1 MFSLD
6 TKCTFF
12 GTKFGF
18 HTKFQR
24 NALCGFVSAQ
34 SLLRFK
40 TGRSSPVDL
49 GVFIPIGNNGWLIST
64 TSPQYK
70 PSYELNLECVQR
82 AEKYGFEFALSMI
95 KLRGFGGQSEFWD
108 YNLESFTLMAA
119 LAAKT
124 EKIKLFASTA
134 ILTLPPAIVAR
145 MATTIDSIA
154 PGRFGVNI
162 VSGWAKGEYDQM
174 GLWPG
179 DEYFGYRYEYSE
191 EYVRVMQ
198 ELWTKGASDFK
209 GQFFKMDDCV
219 MLPKPSSKIP
229 LVCAGQ
235 SERGMRFC
243 AEYGDYQFILGTGVN
258 TPTAFK
264 PSADQLLRAAKET
277 GRDIGAYVLFMVIV
291 DETDEKAMAK
301 WKHYNA
307 GADAGALS
315 WMAGQAAADTTNADG
330 TSTAATIALPEGAIN
345 FNMGTLVGSYA
356 SVARMLDEIDTVNGV
371 KGVMLT
377 FDDFVTGMDIFGTK
391 VQPLMK
397 TRVGK

>member
-1 MFSLD
+1 
-6 TKCTFF
+6 
-12 GTKFGF
+12 
-18 HTKFQR
+18 
-24 NALCGFVSAQ
+24 
-34 SLLRFK
+34 
-40 TGRSSPVDL
+40 
-49 GVFIPIGNNGWLIST
+49 
-64 TSPQYK
+64 
-70 PSYELNLECVQR
+70 
-82 AEKYGFEFALSMI
+82 
-95 KLRGFGGQSEFWD
+95 
-108 YNLESFTLMAA
+108 
-119 LAAKT
+119 
-124 EKIKLFASTA
+124 
-134 ILTLPPAIVAR
+134 
-145 MATTIDSIA
+145 
-154 PGRFGVNI
+154 
-162 VSGWAKGEYDQM
+162 
-174 GLWPG
+174 
-179 DEYFGYRYEYSE
+179 
-191 EYVRVMQ
+191 
-198 ELWTKGASDFK
+198 
-209 GQFFKMDDCV
+209 

-277 GRDIGAYVLFMVIV
+277 GRDIGAYVLFMVIT

-330 TSTAATIALPEGAIN
+330 SSTAATIALPEGAIN

-356 SVARMLDEIDTVNGV
+356 SVARMLDEVDTVPGV